1 MQKIIGETTSL
12 CPHCLAVIPAVK
24 ILEKEDVFIKK
35 TCPDHGEFKTVIWR
49 GDPTYEEWGHG
60 EFSQPLQEKQTKTIS
75 GCPKD
80 CGICPEHQA
89 DTCTVLMEVTDKCN
103 LSCPTCFAGN
113 RQQSSLNTPD
123 INQLKEMCEAVV
135 AAAGNCPIQLSGGE
149 PTVRDD
155 LPEIVSVAKNAGL
168 GHVQINTNGIR
179 IAKDKV
185 YLKALKD
192 AGTDLIYLQ
201 FDGVTDDIY
210 QIIRGTNLFDIKIKA
225 VENCSEVKLGVQLVP
240 TVIPKINDSQ
250 LGDILFFA
258 KKYMPVIKGI
268 HFQPVTYSGR
278 YNFCPSNESRITT
291 PEILRLLE
299 IQTSGEIKAHDFQ
312 PRRKM
317 DSHCG
322 FSGFYI
328 LNDKGKLQATTRF
341 HPDKSTL
348 IENKATCIQSQ
359 KKESPTAHVRRFI
372 TEKSRFIEPVVQQ
385 CSCKT
390 PNGLFNNF
398 YERIQ
403 THYLSISGMP
413 FMDAWT
419 IDLKRLKGCCIHV
432 ISADKRLIP
441 FCSYY
446 LTGSQ
451 GDNLHKKIQP
461 GPSNYYG

>member
-1 MQKIIGETTSL
+1 MPKNIGETTSV
-12 CPHCLAVIPAVK
+12 CPLCLAVIPALK
-24 ILEKEDVFIKK
+24 ILEGEDIFLKK

-49 GDPTYEEWGHG
+49 GDPTYEEWGYG
-60 EFSQPLQEKQTKTIS
+60 ELSQPSQKTQTKTVS

-80 CGICPEHQA
+80 CGICPEHQS

-103 LSCPTCFAGN
+103 LSCPVCFAGD
-113 RQQSSLNTPD
+113 RQSSSNTPE
-123 INQLKEMCEAVV
+123 IKQLKEMCEAVV

-155 LPEIVSVAKNAGL
+155 LPEIVHMAKDVGL
-168 GHVQINTNGIR
+168 GHIQINTNGIR
-179 IAKDKV
+179 IAEDKV

-192 AGTDLIYLQ
+192 AGADLIYLQ

-210 QIIRGTNLFDIKIKA
+210 QKIRGTNLFDIKIKA
-225 VENCSEVKLGVQLVP
+225 VENCSEIRLGVQLVP

-278 YNFCPSNESRITT
+278 YNFSPSNESRITT

-299 IQTSGEIKAHDFQ
+299 IQTHGEIKVNDFQ

-328 LNDKGKLQATTRF
+328 LNDKGKLQTTTRF
-341 HPDKSTL
+341 HPDNSTL
-348 IENKATCIQSQ
+348 IENKTNRMQAQ

-372 TEKSRFIEPVVQQ
+372 TEKARFIEPATKQ

-390 PNGLFNNF
+390 PNGPFNNF
-398 YERIQ
+398 HERIQ

-432 ISADKRLIP
+432 ITTDKRLIP

-446 LTGSQ
+446 LTGSH
-451 GDNLHKKIQP
+451 GDSLHNKIQHRL
-461 GPSNYYG
+461 SNY

>member
-1 MQKIIGETTSL
+1 MQKIIGETTSV

-24 ILEKEDVFIKK
+24 ISEGEDVFLKK

-49 GDPTYEEWGHG
+49 GDPTYEEWGYG
-60 EFSQPLQEKQTKTIS
+60 EFSQPLQGKQTKTIS

-113 RQQSSLNTPD
+113 RQRSPLNTPD

-135 AAAGNCPIQLSGGE
+135 VAAGNCPVQLSGGE

-155 LPEIVSVAKNAGL
+155 LPEIVNMAKDAGL
-168 GHVQINTNGIR
+168 GHIQINTNGIR
-179 IAKDKV
+179 IAEDKV

-201 FDGVTDDIY
+201 FDGVTDDVY
-210 QIIRGTNLFDIKIKA
+210 RTLRGADLFDIKKKA
-225 VENCSEVKLGVQLVP
+225 IENCSEIKMGVQLVP
-240 TVIPKINDSQ
+240 TVIPKVNDSQ
-250 LGDILFFA
+250 LGEILFFA
-258 KKYMPVIKGI
+258 KRYMPVIKGI

-278 YNFCPSNESRITT
+278 YKSNPSNESRITT

-299 IQTSGEIKAHDFQ
+299 IQTHGEIKAYDFQ

-322 FSGFYI
+322 FSGFYV

-341 HPDKSTL
+341 HPDNSTL
-348 IENKATCIQSQ
+348 IENKANSKQSQ
-359 KKESPTAHVRRFI
+359 TKESPTAHVRRFI
-372 TEKSRFIEPVVQQ
+372 TEKSRFIEPLTQQ

-390 PNGLFNNF
+390 TNGPFHNIF
-398 YERIQ
+398 ERIQ

-419 IDLKRLKGCCIHV
+419 IDLERLKGCCIHV
-432 ISADKRLIP
+432 ISTDKRLIP

-446 LTGSQ
+446 LTDSQ
-451 GDNLHKKIQP
+451 GKSLHRKIQP
-461 GPSNYYG
+461 GPGNC